1 MKITLS
7 ELKQIIRQE
16 VRNTSN
22 YLTEADSSLIS
33 AIDAQKSILSKI
45 ILDFAEED
53 EEVKNAYYNLAG
65 SLTTD
70 QLPARNKKKM
80 PKNIPAA
87 SKTFDK
93 FNKFI
98 NAIKTSDKNYVIKH
112 YEHSLVP
119 HGSSYSKLQSM
130 IHELRKLLKY
140 FSYKIPE
147 FSELFPQN
155 ISESSL
161 RQLVRSELR
170 RNKSRY

>member
-1 MKITLS
+1 MKINLS

-33 AIDAQKSILSKI
+33 AIDAQKLILSEI
-45 ILDFAEED
+45 IKDFAEGD
-53 EEVKNAYYNLAG
+53 NKVKEAYYELAG

-80 PKNIPAA
+80 PLQIPAA
-87 SKTFDK
+87 SAAFD
-93 FNKFI
+93 NFI
-98 NAIKTSDKNYVIKH
+98 DAIKTSDKKYVIKH
-112 YEHSLVP
+112 YEHSLA
-119 HGSSYSKLQSM
+119 HGSLYSKLESM
-130 IHELRKLLKY
+130 IHELRKLLNY
-140 FSYKIPE
+140 FSYKIPK